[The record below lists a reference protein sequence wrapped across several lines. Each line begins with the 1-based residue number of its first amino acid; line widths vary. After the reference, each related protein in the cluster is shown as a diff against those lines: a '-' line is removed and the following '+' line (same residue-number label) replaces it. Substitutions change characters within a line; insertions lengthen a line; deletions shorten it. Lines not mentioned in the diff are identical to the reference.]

1 MAIVL
6 GANRYGKAET
16 RVVRV
21 TRDGATHTVTD
32 LNVSIALDGELAA
45 SHLTGDNSAILPT
58 DSQKNTVYA
67 FAQEYGIGQVESFA
81 TRLARHF
88 VESQPSV
95 SRARVTIESYG
106 WQRLGPHSFQRS
118 GAETRTTTV
127 TVDADHE
134 WVVSGLT
141 DLVLMNTTDSE
152 FVGFAKDRYTTLP
165 ETTDRILATAVTAR
179 WRHATRPEVTDGGW
193 QESYDGARDALVSA
207 FTGTYSRALQQTLY
221 AMGSAVLQAR
231 PEVVEVRLSLPNKHH
246 LLVDLSPFG
255 QPNPNEVFHAADRP
269 YGLIQGTVLRDD
281 APPADEAWDASW
293 NS

>member
-32 LNVSIALDGELAA
+32 LNVSIALDGDLAA

-95 SRARVTIESYG
+95 RRARVAIE
-106 WQRLGPHSFQRS
+106 
-118 GAETRTTTV
+118 
-127 TVDADHE
+127 
-134 WVVSGLT
+134 
-141 DLVLMNTTDSE
+141 
-152 FVGFAKDRYTTLP
+152 
-165 ETTDRILATAVTAR
+165 
-179 WRHATRPEVTDGGW
+179 
-193 QESYDGARDALVSA
+193 
-207 FTGTYSRALQQTLY
+207 
-221 AMGSAVLQAR
+221 
-231 PEVVEVRLSLPNKHH
+231 
-246 LLVDLSPFG
+246 
-255 QPNPNEVFHAADRP
+255 
-269 YGLIQGTVLRDD
+269 
-281 APPADEAWDASW
+281 
-293 NS
+293 